1 MPLGDFLQPPRISSF
16 TEMPMRHETKQGSVD
31 QHQVRS
37 HGRQIT
43 RGSSMA
49 LGAEMAKLTATL
61 GKGCTETLTVPPP
74 RHFLEAQD
82 TAYRQ

>member
-1 MPLGDFLQPPRISSF
+1 
-16 TEMPMRHETKQGSVD
+16 MRHETKQGAVE

-61 GKGCTETLTVPPP
+61 GKGRTEILPVPPTWP
-74 RHFLEAQD
+74 FLEAQD